1 MARKFSTGLRQ
12 AILGTAALVDSFQ
25 VTMEDCILHLRS
37 GNQPAN
43 SDLIEAGSLLAI
55 ISLSGGAFVSG
66 VATNGLEFDD
76 AVDGVISK
84 AAAEDWEGLFTAI
97 GTIGHYRCYAN
108 TVVTGASTTAI
119 RFDGS
124 VATSGADLNLSAVS
138 GVVDTPV
145 VVSTFT
151 VTLGP

>member
-25 VTMEDCILHLRS
+25 VTMTDCIIDLRS

-43 SDLIEAGSLLAI
+43 ADLIE
-55 ISLSGGAFVSG
+55 SGTQLVRITLDANAFVSG

-84 AAAEDWEGLFTAI
+84 AAAEAWEGLGLTT
-97 GTIGHYRCYAN
+97 GVIGHYRCYAN
-108 TVVTGASTTAI
+108 TVVTGASTTGI

-124 VATSGADLNLSAVS
+124 VATSGADLNLSNVN
-138 GVVDTPV
+138 VVLNTPV
-145 VVSTFT
+145 QITTFT
-151 VTLGP
+151 VTLGA

>member
-25 VTMEDCILHLRS
+25 VTMQDGIIDGYS
-37 GNQPAN
+37 GSQP
-43 SDLIEAGSLLAI
+43 SDADQIETGTKLVRITLA
-55 ISLSGGAFVSG
+55 SGAFTSG

-76 AVDGVISK
+76 SVAGVISK
-84 AAAEDWEGLFTAI
+84 AAAETWSGVGLAI
-97 GTIGHYRCYAN
+97 GSIGWFRFYAN

-124 VATSGADLNLSAVS
+124 VATSGAQINLSTVAV
-138 GVVDTPV
+138 VVDTPV
-145 VVSTFT
+145 VISTLT
-151 VTLGP
+151 VTLGA

>member
-25 VTMEDCILHLRS
+25 VTMEDCIIDLRS

-43 SDLIEAGSLLAI
+43 ADLIEAGSQLVRITLA
-55 ISLSGGAFVSG
+55 SGAFVSG

-76 AVDGVISK
+76 AVAGVISK
-84 AAAEDWEGLFTAI
+84 AAAETWSGVGLAT

-119 RFDGS
+119 RFDGA
-124 VATSGADLNLSAVS
+124 VATSGAELNLSS
-138 GVVDTPV
+138 LSVVADTPV
-145 VVSTFT
+145 HISTFT
-151 VTLGP
+151 VTLGA